1 MVISMSSPMKCV
13 MLMCRCV
20 LQVLIR
26 WAIQNGTSVIP
37 KATGVSHIQGNLEAL
52 NFELSKEEFE
62 VLQPSVPLH
71 SLASVMSAL
80 RNMCLCQALNI
91 LQGRNAALASAA
103 LMLGVIV
110 QTCAHAA
117 AELHL

>member
-1 MVISMSSPMKCV
+1 

-80 RNMCLCQALNI
+80 RYVPACMCLCQALNI